1 MSNLENLL
9 TRLTIDITQKQEHYV
24 YYDKE
29 TNRIHKISPI
39 NQESKFE
46 FFSIDSKIVE
56 PILKGL
62 CKLDDYIVYFDYKLK
77 KFSIK
82 KKQNELYSDVSI
94 IEIEKSENPDLDI
107 QVDKTYITFNFHE
120 TLQES
125 VKADQS
131 SLIFVFTEQHNPY
144 KLYFS
149 FNIQTKEL
157 LANNKIQHQLTKSQL
172 KNGVSMYTNSVFE
185 TYNLTINL

>member
-9 TRLTIDITQKQEHYV
+9 TRLTIDIAQKQEHYV

-82 KKQNELYSDVSI
+82 KKQNELYSNVSI
-94 IEIEKSENPDLDI
+94 IEIKKTENPDLDI
-107 QVDKTYITFNFHE
+107 QVDKTHVTFNFHE

-144 KLYFS
+144 KLYYS
-149 FNIQTKEL
+149 FNMQTKEL
-157 LANNKIQHQLTKSQL
+157 LANNKIQHQLTTSQL